1 MSDSIRDKFA
11 RSWSIF
17 TSSIQVIGQHR
28 KLLLF
33 PFITSVC
40 SVIMMLFFLAPTL
53 LYPSGYSWNEAAHW
67 QAVGSLFGTL
77 PDPGPDGGRVHLT
90 GLAYATIAVIYMVS
104 MFLASFFNTAFY
116 HQILKALAGEP
127 VSIRSGIAFARTRL
141 LSILMWSLLAGTVGL
156 VIKALEQRLGWLGR
170 WVMKLVGVV
179 WSVASVF
186 AIPVLV
192 REGDTNPITLL
203 RNSAS
208 TLRKT
213 WGEALIGYA
222 GLTAGSWIVAL
233 GSLVFLG
240 AAVALAVALKF
251 GALVLIAGAAWL
263 IAIFTYSYIINVAGH
278 IYRCSLYVY
287 ATEGVVPAPY
297 SPDMMD
303 AAWKV
308 KKA

>member
-17 TSSIQVIGQHR
+17 TSSIRVIGQHK

-40 SVIMMLFFLAPTL
+40 SVVMMLFFLAPTL
-53 LYPSGYSWNEAAHW
+53 LYPSGHSWLEAEHW

-77 PDPGPDGGRVHLT
+77 PETGGDQRTVHLT
-90 GLAYATIAVIYMVS
+90 GLAYAVIAIVYMVS

-116 HQILKALAGEP
+116 HQILQALAGGP
-127 VSIRSGIAFARTRL
+127 VSIRAGIAFARTRL
-141 LSILMWSLLAGTVGL
+141 LSILMWSLLASTVGL
-156 VIKALEQRLGWLGR
+156 IIKALEERLGWLGR

-186 AIPVLV
+186 AIPVIV
-192 REGDTNPITLL
+192 REGNTNPITLL

-222 GLTAGSWIVAL
+222 GLTVGTWIVAV
-233 GSLVFLG
+233 GSLVFVGG
-240 AAVALAVALKF
+240 AIALAAALEF
-251 GALVLIAGAAWL
+251 GAIIFIAVSVWL
-263 IAIFTYSYIINVAGH
+263 IGILTYSYLISVAGH
-278 IYRCSLYVY
+278 IYRASLYVY

-297 SPDMMD
+297 TPAMMD